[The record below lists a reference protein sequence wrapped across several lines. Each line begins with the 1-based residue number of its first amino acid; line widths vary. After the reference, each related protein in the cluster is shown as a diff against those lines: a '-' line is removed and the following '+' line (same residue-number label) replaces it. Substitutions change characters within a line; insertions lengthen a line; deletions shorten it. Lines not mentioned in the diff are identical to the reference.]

1 VVGSF
6 SIHNRFFDIWVL
18 FIFGVLGY
26 LMRKFGFPLT
36 PMILGVILGP
46 LAETNF
52 RRALQ
57 TSSDYTL
64 FFTRPI
70 SLLFLVLC
78 LLSLVYPFY
87 QQRRAQKRKSPPS
100 PA

>member
-1 VVGSF
+1 
-6 SIHNRFFDIWVL
+6 
-18 FIFGVLGY
+18 
-26 LMRKFGFPLT
+26 MRKFGFPLT

-70 SLLFLVLC
+70 SLLFLILC
-78 LLSLVYPFY
+78 LISLLYPFY
-87 QQRRAQKRKSPPS
+87 QQRRAQRRKTA